1 MVHPIVGVAG
11 KARQAI
17 RPGAV
22 LGQRAGEVTR
32 HLPAAIAAGIQVQL
46 AQRVGRGAFADGVD
60 HTARTQLPIQ
70 HRRRAAQHF
79 HPFQPIRFLPAVVDA
94 GLQFQAVAQ
103 LPGVP
108 RGHIETAQHQVVHH
122 AAEGRR
128 LRRYARRV
136 AQRVCHRPCLD
147 RADLIAGDDRHG
159 LRGFDQRR
167 VRLGARQ
174 RALRHVAVHMP
185 GRRFDGTGHADRL
198 KQRRT
203 LRGAARTQR
212 AIGGDGQFQ
221 AAAGKRAARRVFDR
235 EIPGDGRR
243 SAPRHQGGIDGH
255 RAPALACDAG
265 QRIAQGA
272 CGQIEAQH
280 GAGGG
285 GTTLLGLGMDRGHG
299 QGDEQRG
306 G

>member
-108 RGHIETAQHQVVHH
+108 RGHIETAQHQ
-122 AAEGRR
+122 
-128 LRRYARRV
+128 
-136 AQRVCHRPCLD
+136 P
-147 RADLIAGDDRHG
+147 
-159 LRGFDQRR
+159 
-167 VRLGARQ
+167 
-174 RALRHVAVHMP
+174 
-185 GRRFDGTGHADRL
+185 
-198 KQRRT
+198 
-203 LRGAARTQR
+203 
-212 AIGGDGQFQ
+212 
-221 AAAGKRAARRVFDR
+221 
-235 EIPGDGRR
+235 
-243 SAPRHQGGIDGH
+243 SASATD
-255 RAPALACDAG
+255 PALTA
-265 QRIAQGA
+265 RICSLVTTDTD
-272 CGQIEAQH
+272 CGVSISGVSVLVPDSARC
-280 GAGGG
+280 A
-285 GTTLLGLGMDRGHG
+285 T
-299 QGDEQRG
+299 
-306 G
+306 